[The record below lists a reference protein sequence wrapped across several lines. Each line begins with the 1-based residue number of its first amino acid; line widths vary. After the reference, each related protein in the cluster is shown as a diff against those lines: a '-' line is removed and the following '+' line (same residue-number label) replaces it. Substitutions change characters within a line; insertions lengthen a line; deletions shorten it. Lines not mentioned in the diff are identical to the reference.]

1 MFTNTV
7 NGRRRGRSINMKR
20 IAEFQKVS
28 RERFLQDSGE
38 LIEDGGAAYDSLR
51 MPCRATRGSAG
62 YDFYLPC
69 DLTILPSQSIKVPTG
84 IRVRM
89 KEGWVLQIYPR
100 SGLGFKYRLQMD
112 NTVGIIDADYY
123 GADNEGHIF
132 IKMTNDTHDG
142 KALVLHRGDAF
153 AQGIFIEFGITVDD
167 ETEGLRT
174 GGLGSTGRRL

>member
-1 MFTNTV
+1 M
-7 NGRRRGRSINMKR
+7 
-20 IAEFQKVS
+20 
-28 RERFLQDSGE
+28 
-38 LIEDGGAAYDSLR
+38 
-51 MPCRATRGSAG
+51 
-62 YDFYLPC
+62 
-69 DLTILPSQSIKVPTG
+69 
-84 IRVRM
+84 
-89 KEGWVLQIYPR
+89 LQIYPR

-142 KALVLHRGDAF
+142 KTLVLHRGDAF